1 LDKEEKSRKKSINQ
15 LRESQSKPDDGTI
28 LITVEKKDS
37 FVLPDDLE
45 EKRGSIYN
53 ENQKSNS
60 DS

>member
-1 LDKEEKSRKKSINQ
+1 MDKEEKSRKKSINQ

-28 LITVEKKDS
+28 LITVEKKNS

-45 EKRGSIYN
+45 EKRGSIYY

-60 DS
+60 ES